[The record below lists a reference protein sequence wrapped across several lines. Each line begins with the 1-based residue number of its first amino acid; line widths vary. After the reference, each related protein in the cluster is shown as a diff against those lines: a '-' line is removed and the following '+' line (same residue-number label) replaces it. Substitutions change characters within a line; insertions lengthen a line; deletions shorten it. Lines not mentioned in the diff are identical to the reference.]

1 MAATKEEKKH
11 FTAVL
16 SVSAPS
22 EFLPTFTI
30 FKGKR
35 EVKDINALAGW
46 IVAVNEKA
54 WMTEHT
60 MI

>member
-1 MAATKEEKKH
+1 MATNKGEKKH

-16 SVSAPS
+16 SVNAPS

-35 EVKDINALAGW
+35 EVKDINAPAGW
-46 IVAVNEKA
+46 IVAVSEKA
-54 WMTEHT
+54 WMREDT